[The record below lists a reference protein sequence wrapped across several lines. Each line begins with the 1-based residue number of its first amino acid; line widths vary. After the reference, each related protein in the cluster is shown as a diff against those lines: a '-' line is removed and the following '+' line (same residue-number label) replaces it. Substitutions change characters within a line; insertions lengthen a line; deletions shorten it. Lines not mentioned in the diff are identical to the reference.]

1 MLQWFSKLLSREPQL
16 TLNHSYFGRLLF
28 IRGTNAASNYWEGE
42 LAVLGLPEK
51 VGLTIPAPE
60 SGPSEAQVHFCRSLL
75 GDLEALFTR
84 CKPVFEGKF
93 EEWTQ
98 KAFPSHWREDFS
110 LVGLGLPVGGD
121 EMRPWDVT
129 YFVEAANHYFTAS
142 FENGTATH
150 LTIDG

>member
-1 MLQWFSKLLSREPQL
+1 MRKLFSKLFRREPQL
-16 TLNHSYFGRLLF
+16 TLNHAYFGRLLF
-28 IRGTNAASNYWEGE
+28 VRGADTAANYGEGE
-42 LAVLGLPEK
+42 LAVPGLPEK
-51 VGLTIPAPE
+51 VGLTIPARE

-75 GDLEALFTR
+75 GDFDALFTR
-84 CKPVFEGKF
+84 CRPVFEGKF

-121 EMRPWDVT
+121 ELRPWDVT
-129 YFVEAANHYFTAS
+129 YFVEAANHYFTAY
-142 FENGTATH
+142 FENGTATY